1 MDMWQVDELQVDK
14 LQVRQDHQL
23 VQRDML
29 ETSPHLTS
37 SPHQVVRGTKTRA
50 ETFPGADYTT
60 TVEAFIPAT
69 GRAIQ
74 GARRG
79 GLCLPLT
86 ESLYSLVLRR
96 VAWRVA

>member
-1 MDMWQVDELQVDK
+1 VLEVLELYAGVYEK
-14 LQVRQDHQL
+14 LLAVPVRIIHRL
-23 VQRDML
+23 I
-29 ETSPHLTS
+29 TSSPHLTS

>member
-1 MDMWQVDELQVDK
+1 
-14 LQVRQDHQL
+14 
-23 VQRDML
+23 ML
-29 ETSPHLTS
+29 EVLELYAGVYEKLLAVPVRIIHRLITSSPHLTS
-37 SPHQVVRGTKTRA
+37 SRHQVVQGTKTRA

-79 GLCLPLT
+79 GL
-86 ESLYSLVLRR
+86 SFASV
-96 VAWRVA
+96 